1 MSDFCDF
8 VPDDPSCAKPDDKPA
23 DGGDFDKDGDFGD
36 KDGGDLGPI
45 DDDKMGHE
53 DHGEEHL
60 DEEYME
66 KMRKMDGQMTWDDV
80 DEQLAEW
87 IPGQPGGAFRN
98 AIMMTASVAAG
109 AYLQMFRYQSRTPDY
124 FTYSAQVAG
133 SGTDYYKMYNQVFG
147 YGYLGIFSFLTV
159 MHLLA
164 MFGIGANADYL
175 WTMVLDFWGLPFFT
189 MIGSVLAML
198 A

>member
-23 DGGDFDKDGDFGD
+23 DGGDFDKDGGDFDTAGD
-36 KDGGDLGPI
+36 VGPM

-66 KMRKMDGQMTWDDV
+66 KMGRMDGQMTWDDV

-109 AYLQMFRYQSRTPDY
+109 AYLQMFRY
-124 FTYSAQVAG
+124 
-133 SGTDYYKMYNQVFG
+133 
-147 YGYLGIFSFLTV
+147 
-159 MHLLA
+159 
-164 MFGIGANADYL
+164 
-175 WTMVLDFWGLPFFT
+175 
-189 MIGSVLAML
+189 
-198 A
+198 

>member
-36 KDGGDLGPI
+36 KDGDLGPI

-109 AYLQMFRYQSRTPDY
+109 AYLQMFRY
-124 FTYSAQVAG
+124 
-133 SGTDYYKMYNQVFG
+133 
-147 YGYLGIFSFLTV
+147 
-159 MHLLA
+159 
-164 MFGIGANADYL
+164 
-175 WTMVLDFWGLPFFT
+175 
-189 MIGSVLAML
+189 
-198 A
+198 